1 MSLKFLLI
9 ASFFVALLTM
19 LGAAPMC
26 RQIAAK
32 LRPGV
37 VRPQTAVGVGGLVLA
52 FALLLVSFYLTP
64 LPPSTMPLLG
74 AIGVLL
80 AFNGL
85 LWTLLPSK
93 RGRLWRNRLGPLV
106 MVIILFGILGMPEQL
121 IFDYTGTILTVG
133 SAIVLALTPL
143 ALAGIGDRFPVRSAM
158 SSSYLIVPA
167 MLGTITIALHQ
178 DYSSGEAFHAMV
190 DVLQVMLP
198 TFGAIAG
205 CSFYTSR
212 MPWRSRVQVRM
223 GASGQMIMGVIAG
236 WAAMQM
242 ASHGERPGATM
253 VALLWML
260 LPALFEVAREQIRL
274 RVAPTLDPAQID
286 PRLIRLL
293 LQPSSSLVIYCWAT
307 VMLIAGLV
315 SFWTPFISVWASG
328 VAIPFA
334 FGVYLVGSGWLSGL
348 APDGKTR
355 RTGLKAPEV
364 RR

>member
-1 MSLKFLLI
+1 
-9 ASFFVALLTM
+9 
-19 LGAAPMC
+19 MC

-37 VRPQTAVGVGGLVLA
+37 VRSQTAVGVGGLVLA

-64 LPPSTMPLLG
+64 LPPSTTPLL
-74 AIGVLL
+74 AAMGVLL

-85 LWTLLPSK
+85 LWTMLPSK
-93 RGRLWRNRLGPLV
+93 RARLWRNRVGPLV
-106 MVIILFGILGMPEQL
+106 MLAIMFGILGMPAQI
-121 IFDYTGTILTVG
+121 IFDYTGTLLTIG
-133 SAIVLALTPL
+133 SAVVLTLTPL
-143 ALAGIGDRFPVRSAM
+143 ALAGIADRFPVRSAM
-158 SSSYLIVPA
+158 NSSYLIVPA
-167 MLGTITIALHQ
+167 MLGTITIGLHQ
-178 DYSSGEAFHAMV
+178 DYSSGEAFQAMV

-212 MPWRSRVQVRM
+212 MPWRANVQLRM

-242 ASHGERPGATM
+242 AAHGERPGATM

-260 LPALFEVAREQIRL
+260 LPALFEVGREQIRL
-274 RVAPTLDPAQID
+274 RVAPALDPAQID
-286 PRLIRLL
+286 PRLISLL
-293 LQPSSSLVIYCWAT
+293 LQPSSGRVIYCWAT
-307 VMLIAGLV
+307 LMLIAGLV

-334 FGVYLVGSGWLSGL
+334 FGIYVVGCGWLSGL

-355 RTGLKAPEV
+355 RASLKTPEA